1 MAFTSPRALGPIKP
15 YLLTQCGV
23 QVVAKP
29 LVEQPHQDRIAG
41 QAQHVA
47 DAFAHFVSAART
59 SLDICI
65 YDFRLEIDRVRQTIV
80 DAING
85 AAARG
90 VTVRIAYDKS
100 LEASD
105 GPILKQFRTAGG
117 DPAPVGTD
125 HFLRDSAGLHQQVE
139 AKAISEEA
147 IDPGNQIMHQKYM
160 VRDSAADGAAIWTGS
175 TNFTVDAWALQENNI
190 LVISHCPELAAAYTR
205 DFDELWTSGR
215 IAGSGAGDIGTAVVA
230 DRAVRY
236 AFAPGEGHAIEAL
249 IAEIVAGTTE
259 QLRIASM
266 VTSSQTILAAIKA
279 QIDAGLDVGGT
290 YDRGE
295 TENVRANWRRT
306 GQTAKVALLDATTRP
321 LVAKPSLPYSPQN
334 AHNFMHD
341 KLIVAD
347 HTVITGSFNFS
358 LNATR
363 NAENVL
369 VFDDADLATLFTG
382 YIEEVADRYRGSA

>member
-1 MAFTSPRALGPIKP
+1 MAFASPRAIGPIKP

-23 QVVAKP
+23 DVVAKP
-29 LVEQPHQDRIAG
+29 LAEQPHQDRIAG

-47 DAFAHFVSAART
+47 DAFAHFVAAAET
-59 SLDICI
+59 SLDVCI
-65 YDFRLEIDRVRQTIV
+65 YDFRLEVERVRTTIV

-90 VTVRIAYDKS
+90 VAVRIAYDKS

-125 HFLRDSAGLHQQVE
+125 HFLRESAGLAPHVDV
-139 AKAISEEA
+139 KAISEEA

-160 VRDSAADGAAIWTGS
+160 VRDRDSGAAAVWTGS

-205 DFDELWTSGR
+205 DFEDLWTAAK
-215 IAGSGAGDIGTAVVA
+215 IAGTGAGNMGSATVA
-230 DRAVRY
+230 GLTITY
-236 AFAPGEGHAIEAL
+236 GFAPGEGTAIETL
-249 IAEIVAGTTE
+249 IADTITGADKR
-259 QLRIASM
+259 LRIASM
-266 VTSSQTILAAIKA
+266 VTSSVKILTAIKGR
-279 QIDAGLDVGGT
+279 IDAGRDYGGV

-295 TENVRANWRRT
+295 TENVRAAWKRT
-306 GQTAKVALLDATTRP
+306 GQTAKVALLDAVTAP
-321 LVAKPSLPYSPQN
+321 MIAKPSLPYSPQN
-334 AHNFMHD
+334 AHNFMHN
-341 KLIVAD
+341 KLLVAD
-347 HTVITGSFNFS
+347 DTVLTGSFNFS

-369 VFDDADLATLFTG
+369 AMTDPGLAALIAG
-382 YIEEVADRYRGSA
+382 YIDDIADRYR